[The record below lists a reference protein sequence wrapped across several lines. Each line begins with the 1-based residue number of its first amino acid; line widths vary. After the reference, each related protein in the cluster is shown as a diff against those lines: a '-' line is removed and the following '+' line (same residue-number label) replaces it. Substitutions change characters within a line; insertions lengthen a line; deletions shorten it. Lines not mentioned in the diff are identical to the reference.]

1 MKVQV
6 KLFAAARELA
16 GSDKLELEIAA
27 PATLADL
34 RRALAKEF
42 PALQKILPHALW
54 AVDAEY
60 AGDSTVINERSEIAL
75 IPPVSGG

>member
-1 MKVQV
+1 MKVRV

-16 GSDKLELEIAA
+16 GSDTLELEIAER
-27 PATLADL
+27 PTLAEL
-34 RRALAKEF
+34 RLAVGKRV
-42 PALQKILPHALW
+42 PALQRILSHALW

-60 AGDSTVINERSEIAL
+60 AADDYVINERSEVAL